1 MHKVVLVFFLQL
13 KLASFSF
20 TDGSLT
26 DANDLVP
33 GRPFFPY
40 QHTRVIKLI

>member
-1 MHKVVLVFFLQL
+1 MHKVMLVFFLQL
-13 KLASFSF
+13 KLESL

>member
-13 KLASFSF
+13 KLASF

-40 QHTRVIKLI
+40 QHTRVIKLT